1 MLMIMM
7 IIIIKQKKSK
17 TKQKQTK
24 TKTKTLQFVEV
35 NTRFSFQ
42 EEASKGR
49 CLAELRPQTIKKKEF
64 NHFDCTDLK
73 AS

>member
-1 MLMIMM
+1 MM

>member
-17 TKQKQTK
+17 TKQKQ

>member
-35 NTRFSFQ
+35 HTRFSFQ

>member
-7 IIIIKQKKSK
+7 IIIIKKKKSK

-73 AS
+73 AT

>member
-49 CLAELRPQTIKKKEF
+49 CLAELRPQTIKKKRVQSF
-64 NHFDCTDLK
+64 
-73 AS
+73 

>member
-7 IIIIKQKKSK
+7 IIIIKQKK
-17 TKQKQTK
+17 KQNKTK

-35 NTRFSFQ
+35 NTRSSFQ

-49 CLAELRPQTIKKKEF
+49 CLAKLRPQTIKTKRVQ
-64 NHFDCTDLK
+64 
-73 AS
+73 SS